1 MATCETEEDDGLEE
15 AVEKLGQSRRW
26 LWVVLVLAST
36 PSMVN
41 TFHLT
46 VYVFWGQSLEHWCD
60 VPQLRVA
67 NWTADQIKNISN
79 PGGLSRESCQ
89 VYNWNYSQL
98 AEMSYEDGI
107 QFTSS
112 QHKPSISDCH
122 KWNYVG
128 NGVVSEW
135 DLVCSRTPLKSTVQ
149 MAVSLGKFL
158 GALIAGLVADRYGR
172 KKVFATACVIYIIAG
187 PVAAFAPYYTL
198 FIFARIVAESCSTK
212 RRTFLAV
219 LYYMP
224 TPIGMMLLPL
234 IAYHIQ
240 DWRTLQFGRREE
252 AWKIV
257 NSFQS
262 NQQLKHSIVDP
273 LNPKRETKDENEEKT
288 PDGRW
293 YRHMLPFIHKL
304 SSLFGHSEL
313 RRRLIICYYA
323 TCVSSM
329 SYYVLNL
336 NADNFTAD
344 RYIYVASAGA
354 VEVLSYVMPLPLL
367 KWTGRRQ
374 TLALLYFMS
383 SAALLSILTVPEGK
397 TTTIWIVAM
406 FGRLCV
412 GAVYSLIVIQT
423 SELFPT
429 TNRNTAVSTSST
441 LAHVGS
447 LSAPF
452 IVDLLGAKA
461 WYIPST
467 ICGCSVLVAGFLVLL
482 LPETKNNELCNTV
495 EEILQTERVSFRN
508 CCSCP
513 S

>member
-1 MATCETEEDDGLEE
+1 GL
-15 AVEKLGQSRRW
+15 K
-26 LWVVLVLAST
+26 
-36 PSMVN
+36 
-41 TFHLT
+41 
-46 VYVFWGQSLEHWCD
+46 
-60 VPQLRVA
+60 
-67 NWTADQIKNISN
+67 K
-79 PGGLSRESCQ
+79 ESCEI
-89 VYNWNYSQL
+89 YNWDYNQL
-98 AEMSYEDGI
+98 AEMTYQEALYY
-107 QFTSS
+107 TSV
-112 QHKPSISDCH
+112 HNKPNISDCH
-122 KWNYVG
+122 KWNYIG

-135 DLVCSRTPLKSTVQ
+135 DLVCSRKPLKSTVQ

-158 GALIAGLVADRYGR
+158 GALIAGLVADR
-172 KKVFATACVIYIIAG
+172 FL
-187 PVAAFAPYYTL
+187 P
-198 FIFARIVAESCSTK
+198 ESP
-212 RRTFLAV
+212 RW
-219 LYYMP
+219 
-224 TPIGMMLLPL
+224 LLS
-234 IAYHIQ
+234 Q
-240 DWRTLQFGRREE
+240 GRRE

-262 NQQLKHSIVDP
+262 EHQTKHSIVDP
-273 LNPKRETKDENEEKT
+273 LNPKTETEEENKNEKAV
-288 PDGRW
+288 DGRW
-293 YRHMLPFIHKL
+293 YRPMLPVIHKL
-304 SSLFGHSEL
+304 STLFGHTEL
-313 RRRLIICYYA
+313 RRRLLICYYA

-344 RYIYVASAGA
+344 RYIYVATAGA
-354 VEVLSYVMPLPLL
+354 VEVLSYIMPLPLL
-367 KWTGRRQ
+367 RWTGRRQ

-447 LSAPF
+447 LAAPF